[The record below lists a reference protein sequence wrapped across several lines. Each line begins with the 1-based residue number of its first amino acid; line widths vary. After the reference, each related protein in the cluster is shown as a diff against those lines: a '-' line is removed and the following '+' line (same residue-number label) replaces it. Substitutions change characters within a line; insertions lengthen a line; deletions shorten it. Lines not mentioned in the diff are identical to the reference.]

1 MGTNVQLKAADGH
14 SFEAYIAKP
23 TGKAIGGIVLVQ
35 EIFGVNSHI
44 KQVADLYASEGFL
57 VVAPP
62 TMSRIQADVELGYTE
77 ADMQTGFKLKTEVD
91 ALPNSPVMLDIQAA
105 IDAAKEAGKVAII
118 GYCWGGL
125 LTWRSAAQLKGLSA
139 AVPYYGGGIPN
150 EAELKPQCPVL
161 AHFADQDSYI
171 PLESVEAFMKA
182 HPEVE
187 SHIYHGHHGFN
198 CDQRGSYNEEAAK
211 LARERTIAFLK
222 KHLA

>member
-14 SFEAYIAKP
+14 TFDAYVAKP
-23 TGKAIGGIVLVQ
+23 SGKPIGGIVLIQ

-44 KQVADLYASEGFL
+44 RQVADLYASQGFL

-62 TMSRIQADVELGYTE
+62 TMSRIEANVELGYTE
-77 ADMQTGFKLKTEVD
+77 ADMQAGFKLKTEVE

-105 IDAAKEAGKVAII
+105 INAAKEGGKVAII

-125 LTWRSAAQLKGLSA
+125 LTWRSAAELTGLSA
-139 AVPYYGGGIPN
+139 AVPYYGGGVPN
-150 EAELKPQCPVL
+150 ESQLKPKCPVL
-161 AHFADQDSYI
+161 AHFADEDSYI
-171 PLESVEAFMKA
+171 PLDSVETFSKS

-187 SHIYHGHHGFN
+187 VHIYKAHHGFN
-198 CDQRGSYNEEAAK
+198 CDQRGSYNKDAAK
-211 LARERTIAFLK
+211 LARERTISFLK